1 MTKTRKE
8 AWCWTTWITGLIAG
22 DDVCRYAAWF
32 KAHFQAYVK
41 KASTFDLDKWKA
53 DHADVVR
60 AVVAKLVAEG
70 WTVTVEGQN
79 KFQVKGEYGVLSG
92 KPDIVAV
99 RQGFVE
105 GESRTEAR
113 IIDVKTGRQKASD
126 RAQVTTYLAAMPRQ
140 RPELGMADHFD
151 GAVYYI
157 TVADDGTFDLD
168 TLEIVEVDVD
178 KAMVSRVWREARLA
192 TSDAEPE
199 ATPSPEECTYC
210 DIVDCRFRDDT
221 PILEVDAAG
230 AF

>member
-1 MTKTRKE
+1 MTTTRNNPFV
-8 AWCWTTWITGLIAG
+8 WTTWITGLIAG

-41 KASTFDLDKWKA
+41 KASTFDLDGWKA

-79 KFQVKGEYGVLSG
+79 KFQVKGEYGLLSG

-99 RQGFVE
+99 RPIE
-105 GESRTEAR
+105 GNIGTQAR
-113 IIDVKTGRQKASD
+113 IIDVKTGQHKAKD
-126 RAQVTTYLAAMPRQ
+126 RAQVTSYLAAMPRQ
-140 RPELGMADHFD
+140 RPELREVDDLA

-157 TVADDGTFDLD
+157 KVKADGSFDLD
-168 TLEIVEVDVD
+168 TLEIFDVAI
-178 KAMVSRVWREARLA
+178 KESMIARVWREARLA

-199 ATPSPEECTYC
+199 ATPSPEECKFC

-221 PILEVDAAG
+221 PVPEVDAAG